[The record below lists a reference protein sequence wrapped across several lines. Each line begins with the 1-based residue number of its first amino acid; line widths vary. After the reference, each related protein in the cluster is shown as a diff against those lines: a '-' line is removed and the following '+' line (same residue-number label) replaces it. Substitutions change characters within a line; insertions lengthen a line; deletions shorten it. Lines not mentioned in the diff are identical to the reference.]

1 MFGSAGQAVLRYDAA
16 DFDVLQRGTYVLC
29 AVSGERIALEELKY
43 WSIEFQ
49 EAYRGADEATAA
61 ALAGGG
67 KNVKR

>member
-1 MFGSAGQAVLRYDAA
+1 MFGTSREAILRYGAA
-16 DFDVLQRGTYVLC
+16 DFDILQRGAYVLC
-29 AVSGERIALEELKY
+29 AVSGERIALEDLRY

-49 EAYRGADEATAA
+49 EAYRGAEESTAA

>member
-1 MFGSAGQAVLRYDAA
+1 MLRYEAA
-16 DFDVLQRGTYVLC
+16 DFDVLQRGAYVLC
-29 AVSGERIALEELKY
+29 AVSGERIALEDLKY

-61 ALAGGG
+61 ALAGGA